1 MGVYLYIIQI
11 ILAIALIAVILV
23 QSKGAGGLGGLF
35 GGGGDSSGVY
45 KTRRGVE
52 RTLFQVT
59 IGLGIIFLLFSLL
72 NVLLS

>member
-1 MGVYLYIIQI
+1 MSIYLYIVQI
-11 ILAIALIAVILV
+11 IVSITLIAVILV

-35 GGGGDSSGVY
+35 GGDSGGVY

-59 IGLGIIFLLFSLL
+59 IGLGVFFLIFSTINALLA
-72 NVLLS
+72 